1 MRYIELVA
9 VLGAAVLFSRAA
21 LAEGTLVYI
30 GTFTAGASKGIYAYR
45 LDEAT
50 GKMTSLGL
58 AAETQSPSYLAVASN
73 HRFLYAVN
81 EVDTFEGKKAGSVS
95 AYSIDSASGKLTL
108 LNQVSSGSPGSTHL
122 AIDRSGKWLFV
133 ANYSGGSLADIAIEA
148 DGRLGQMATLL
159 RHTGSGVDPERQEA
173 PHPHQVVPSPDGRFL
188 LSPDLGLDRVFVY
201 RLNAKTGKLTENDP
215 PFAEVKPG
223 SGPRHLVF
231 SPNGK
236 FVYLATEMA
245 SNVIAFSYADGK
257 LKALQT
263 ISMLPADFNG
273 HSTAAEIAVHP
284 SGRFLYASNRG
295 ADSIVQFN
303 IDPATGLLTTAGSV
317 STQGKVPR
325 GFGIDPDGKYLFA
338 GNQDSDT
345 LAPFRIDPATGRLS
359 PLGAPIQVPSPV
371 CVVFVRP

>member
-1 MRYIELVA
+1 
-9 VLGAAVLFSRAA
+9 
-21 LAEGTLVYI
+21 
-30 GTFTAGASKGIYAYR
+30 
-45 LDEAT
+45 
-50 GKMTSLGL
+50 
-58 AAETQSPSYLAVASN
+58 
-73 HRFLYAVN
+73 
-81 EVDTFEGKKAGSVS
+81 
-95 AYSIDSASGKLTL
+95 
-108 LNQVSSGSPGSTHL
+108 
-122 AIDRSGKWLFV
+122 
-133 ANYSGGSLADIAIEA
+133 
-148 DGRLGQMATLL
+148 
-159 RHTGSGVDPERQEA
+159 
-173 PHPHQVVPSPDGRFL
+173 
-188 LSPDLGLDRVFVY
+188 
-201 RLNAKTGKLTENDP
+201 
-215 PFAEVKPG
+215 
-223 SGPRHLVF
+223 
-231 SPNGK
+231 
-236 FVYLATEMA
+236 MA